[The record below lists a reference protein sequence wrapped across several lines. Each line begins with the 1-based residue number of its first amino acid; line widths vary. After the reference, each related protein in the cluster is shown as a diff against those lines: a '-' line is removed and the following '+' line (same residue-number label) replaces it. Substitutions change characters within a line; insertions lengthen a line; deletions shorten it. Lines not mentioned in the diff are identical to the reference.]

1 MTEGIEALAAW
12 PPAAVATVVA
22 ALSAGALTLL
32 GAVVGGCW
40 AVLRW
45 RRGVHREERDR
56 AWTRIVWAVDL
67 LCADDVG
74 RNEIGRDAFRA
85 VYDMQIAR
93 DEDVEFVS
101 IVSEITGFEKGDAT
115 WASQWTSG
123 TRTGRNNGGRRS
135 ESGIGS
141 AHGRSRRSS
150 PSRNG
155 SN

>member
-22 ALSAGALTLL
+22 ALGAAALTLL

-45 RRGVHREERDR
+45 RRDVHREERDR

-93 DEDVEFVS
+93 DEDEAFVN
-101 IVSEITGFEKGDAT
+101 IVSEAVGCEKGDAT
-115 WASQWTSG
+115 WALRSTSG
-123 TRTGRNNGGRRS
+123 TSSGRSGGGRRS
-135 ESGIGS
+135 RSDTRS
-141 AHGRSRRSS
+141 ARGK
-150 PSRNG
+150 
-155 SN
+155 